1 MIGPEQAPTRAALL
15 ALKDERTVVTEAYN
29 FLDEK
34 RLLLAAELL
43 RQLEQYQQLLTKT
56 ESQAESAKR
65 ALAAAIA
72 RHGLQGLGVYPAAS
86 LDGFRL
92 VTSKKNFMGVTLLES
107 DQHIPPG
114 DDSITTL
121 ASNPSFEAETC
132 RTAFQ
137 EILQQGATLAELSG
151 NIHRLLLEYRLTER
165 RARALENIILPE
177 IDQALGDMSVHLEEM
192 ELEDVIRAH
201 VRGNIDASASH

>member
-1 MIGPEQAPTRAALL
+1 MTGPEQAPTRAALL

-43 RQLEQYQQLLTKT
+43 HQLDRYQQLLATT
-56 ESQAESAKR
+56 ESQADRARR

-72 RHGLQGLGVYPAAS
+72 RHGLQGIGVYPAAS
-86 LDGFRL
+86 LEGYRL
-92 VTSKKNFMGVTLLES
+92 STRKRNFMGVTLLEC

-114 DDSITTL
+114 ATAIPAM
-121 ASNPSFEAETC
+121 ASNPSSEAEAC
-132 RTAFQ
+132 RTVFQ
-137 EILQQGATLAELSG
+137 EILQQGAELAELSG

-201 VRGNIDASASH
+201 IRSVSAVLVNN

>member
-43 RQLEQYQQLLTKT
+43 RQLDQYQQLLTET

>member
-1 MIGPEQAPTRAALL
+1 MTGPEQAPTRAALL

-43 RQLEQYQQLLTKT
+43 RQLDQYQQLLART
-56 ESQAESAKR
+56 ESLAESAKR

-92 VTSKKNFMGVTLLES
+92 VTRKKNFMGVTLLES

-114 DDSITTL
+114 DDIITTM
-121 ASNPSFEAETC
+121 ACNPSHEAETC

-201 VRGNIDASASH
+201 VRGNIDASTSH

>member
-1 MIGPEQAPTRAALL
+1 MTGPEQAPTRAALL

-43 RQLEQYQQLLTKT
+43 RQLDRYQQLLAST
-56 ESQAESAKR
+56 ESQADTAR
-65 ALAAAIA
+65 HALASAIA
-72 RHGLQGLGVYPAAS
+72 RHGLQGISVYPAAH
-86 LDGFRL
+86 LDGYRL
-92 VTSKKNFMGVTLLES
+92 TTRKRNFMGVTLLET
-107 DQHIPPG
+107 DQYIPPRENA
-114 DDSITTL
+114 IPAM
-121 ASNPSFEAETC
+121 ASNPSSEAEAC

-151 NIHRLLLEYRLTER
+151 NIHRLLREYRLTER

-177 IDQALGDMSVHLEEM
+177 IDQALGVMSVHLEEM

-201 VRGNIDASASH
+201 VRSESVLPVNN